1 MRSKKIFLAAL
12 SFWCLLACSN
22 DSTISEQ
29 PIEENL
35 SENVEVYEPE
45 LINESLVFSMQQD
58 GANLI
63 NKEGDTIKSW
73 DFGYSLGNDAKIL
86 PNTNIIGMFRADS
99 PSFSFGGYG
108 GIVRMFDFEGNEL
121 WNFNYASE
129 NYLAHHDVLY
139 LDNGNV
145 MFQAWQRLT
154 AEEANQLGIDTTTD
168 LFPESI
174 LEVNP
179 NTNEIVWEWHSKD
192 HLVQEIH
199 SEAVATYGTVSEN
212 PQLIHV
218 NYNLGHGGD
227 NLIENGNI
235 MHCNGIFYD
244 SEKDVIYLSILQYSE
259 VWVIDHGTTTEEAAS
274 HSGGNYNKGGDLLYR
289 FGNPSAYNNLTGERL
304 FHRTHTPRIIEENY
318 PGAGNFLIYMNG
330 TNEAEGSVIYEF
342 QLPEVFDLQPNQ
354 NNEPQVVWS
363 FEDDNL
369 FYDRISGAQ
378 RLPNGNTLICEGDY
392 GFWEVTPNQ
401 EIAWKYN
408 GIGNFWRAYSYEL
421 DDPSLSLLEI
431 E

>member
-1 MRSKKIFLAAL
+1 
-12 SFWCLLACSN
+12 
-22 DSTISEQ
+22 
-29 PIEENL
+29 
-35 SENVEVYEPE
+35 
-45 LINESLVFSMQQD
+45 
-58 GANLI
+58 
-63 NKEGDTIKSW
+63 
-73 DFGYSLGNDAKIL
+73 
-86 PNTNIIGMFRADS
+86 
-99 PSFSFGGYG
+99 
-108 GIVRMFDFEGNEL
+108 
-121 WNFNYASE
+121 
-129 NYLAHHDVLY
+129 HHDVLY

-227 NLIENGNI
+227 NLSGNGNI

-289 FGNPSAYNNLTGERL
+289 FGTPSAYNNLTGERL
-304 FHRTHTPRIIEENY
+304 IHRTHTPSIIEANY
-318 PGAGNFLIYMNG
+318 PGAGNLLIYMNG

-421 DDPSLSLLEI
+421 DDPSLNLLEI